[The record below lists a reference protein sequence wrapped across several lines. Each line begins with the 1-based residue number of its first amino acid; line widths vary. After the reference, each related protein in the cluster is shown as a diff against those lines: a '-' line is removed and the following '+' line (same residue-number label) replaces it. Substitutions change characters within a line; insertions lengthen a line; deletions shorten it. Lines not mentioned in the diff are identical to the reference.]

1 MSYRVVVDSCCDL
14 PEDFRASHP
23 EIVSIP
29 LTIELDGE
37 TFIDDS
43 TFPQQEFLQK
53 VSASTDYP
61 RTACPSPQAYLDA
74 YTCDAEDIYVVTLS
88 ERLSGSFASADTA
101 KQMYLEE
108 CGSKNIFIVNS
119 RSACCGEGLIAMKIC
134 ELAGNDTKFS
144 DVIKQ
149 VEDFRDEMN
158 TYFVLETLETLR
170 RNGRLSNLTALI
182 VSTLN
187 IKPVMAATPEGEICK
202 RKQAR
207 GMDRALDLLT
217 SLAVSEVK
225 NPKEKILAITH
236 VNCPERARKLGE
248 KFRSL
253 NMFKDVVI
261 AAAGGL
267 STCYAND
274 GGIVVT
280 V

>member
-14 PEDFRASHP
+14 PDDFRASHP

-37 TFIDDS
+37 TYIDDS
-43 TFPQQEFLQK
+43 SFPQLEFIQK
-53 VSASTDYP
+53 VAASSDYP

-88 ERLSGSFASADTA
+88 ERLSGSYASAETA
-101 KQMYLEE
+101 RQMYLDEY
-108 CGSKNIFIVNS
+108 GGKNIFLVNS
-119 RSACCGEGLIAMKIC
+119 KSACCGEGLIAMKIC
-134 ELAGNDTKFS
+134 ELAGNGTSFEEVVS
-144 DVIKQ
+144 RI
-149 VEDFRDEMN
+149 ETFREEMN

-182 VSTLN
+182 VNTLN

-207 GMDRALDLLT
+207 GMDRALDLLA
-217 SLAVSEVK
+217 SIAVSEVK
-225 NPKEKILAITH
+225 NPQEKILAITH
-236 VNCPERARKLGE
+236 VNCPERAKKLGE